1 MSTRALDEQVDQA
14 PLAQRLSL
22 KTPPLENGDRLT
34 RLEFER
40 RYDAMPRGTIAE
52 LIEGVVFMPSP
63 VRVNSHGAPHSH
75 IVGWLFNYCVATPGV
90 LVADNVTLRLDMD
103 NEPQPDAVLWLPE
116 AAGGR
121 ARIGEDDYLEGAPEL
136 IVEVAGSSAA
146 YDLHEKLNAY
156 RRNGVTEY
164 VVWRIYDRQI
174 DWFTLDAERYART
187 SPDLDGIL
195 VSRTFPGLRLC
206 VPALLGGDLARV
218 VTELQIGLASE
229 EHAAFVSRLASAAGN
244 KSGS

>member
-1 MSTRALDEQVDQA
+1 MSTRASDKQVDQ
-14 PLAQRLSL
+14 PRLPQGLSL

-121 ARIGEDDYLEGAPEL
+121 ARIGADDYLEGAPEL
-136 IVEVAGSSAA
+136 IVEVASSSAA

-174 DWFTLDAERYART
+174 DWFALEAERYTRT
-187 SPDLDGIL
+187 SPDPDGMFI
-195 VSRTFPGLRLC
+195 SRTFPGLRLC

-229 EHAAFVSRLASAAGN
+229 EHAAFVKRVASAV
-244 KSGS
+244 